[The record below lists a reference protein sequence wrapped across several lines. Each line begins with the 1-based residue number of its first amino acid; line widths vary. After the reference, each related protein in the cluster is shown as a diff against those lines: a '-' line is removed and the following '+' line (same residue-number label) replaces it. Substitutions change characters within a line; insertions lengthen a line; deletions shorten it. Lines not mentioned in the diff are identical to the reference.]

1 MTDKERLAE
10 LIEQGDKAFSDK
22 YTGEVMSHIDE
33 LYEFIADHILADGW
47 IRPPYEIGAKVYAT
61 IGSLS
66 LPIPYAVYEVTIQ
79 RYVLVKGG
87 LVPVVKLKKGA
98 VTYGDIHTSI
108 DRMYDTREEAEKA
121 LKGGEQE

>member
-1 MTDKERLAE
+1 MTDRERLVE
-10 LIEQGDKAFSDK
+10 LLKKAPLCNKDFDLQYSDGTIEK
-22 YTGEVMSHIDE
+22 
-33 LYEFIADHILADGW
+33 IADHILADGW
-47 IRPPYEIGAKVYAT
+47 TRPPYEIGAKVYAT

-79 RYVLVKGG
+79 RYVLETGG

-98 VTYGDIHTSI
+98 VTYGDIHASI

-121 LKGGEQE
+121 LKGGGDK

>member
-1 MTDKERLAE
+1 MTDRERLSE
-10 LIEQGDKAFSDK
+10 LLNNHCAVGYEGNDCTNPFTEDC
-22 YTGEVMSHIDE
+22 GEC
-33 LYEFIADHILADGW
+33 LADYILADGW
-47 IRPPYEIGAKVYAT
+47 IRPPYKIGAKVYAT

-79 RYVLVKGG
+79 RYVLATGG
-87 LVPVVKLKKGA
+87 LVPVVKLKKGV

-121 LKGGEQE
+121 LRGGAE

>member
-1 MTDKERLAE
+1 MRDRLIKLLGEHCSVGYETNECTNPFTDDCAECLA
-10 LIEQGDKAFSDK
+10 D
-22 YTGEVMSHIDE
+22 Y
-33 LYEFIADHILADGW
+33 ILADGW
-47 IRPPYEIGAKVYAT
+47 IRPPYEIGTKVYAT

-108 DRMYDTREEAEKA
+108 DRMYDTKEEAEKA
-121 LKGGEQE
+121 LKGGESDA